1 MDTLIKMDTLDIVS
15 FSQNLG
21 KELDSLL
28 LRQGF
33 RTNHLNGEQWLN
45 TDDGQRKGIAILIV
59 NNEVNTDKI
68 TAKLACCREQQYIG
82 ILDCKPSSWS
92 SDLINQFDEF
102 IHWPCHQEELLC
114 RLNRLRP
121 QRPTPLLNSNKLLE
135 EFSTLS
141 MIGKSNQFVSILML
155 IKKIARYNVPTLITG
170 ETGTGKEMAARAIH
184 YLGARRDAPFI
195 PVNCGAIPDNLLEN
209 ELFGHEKG
217 AYTDAKEAQP
227 GVVQIANGGT
237 LFLDEIDTLSQK
249 AQVALLRLI
258 QAKEYRPLGSRTVKH
273 ADIRII
279 AATNKDLKQLTA
291 SHLFREDLLFRLNVL
306 CITMPPLRN
315 RVEDIEIL
323 ANHLLIKISQ
333 QYGQP
338 IKQLHKNTLSW
349 MKSYSWPGNVRE
361 LENIL
366 HREFLLSE
374 GAMLKFKIINT
385 QHQERRSGLNGRRVA
400 AFKTNNFNHAKAHAI
415 ATFERSYL
423 HWLMEATQGNISKAA
438 RKTGKERRALGRLL
452 KKHNIDKARF
462 MKTG

>member
-1 MDTLIKMDTLDIVS
+1 MDTLIRTDTLDIVS
-15 FSQNLG
+15 FSQNIG

-28 LRQGF
+28 LHQGF
-33 RTNHLNGEQWLN
+33 RANHISGEQWLKI
-45 TDDGQRKGIAILIV
+45 DSHQQGITILIV
-59 NNEVNTDKI
+59 GNEASTDKI
-68 TAKLACCREQQYIG
+68 VSKLAHCREQQYLG
-82 ILDCKPSSWS
+82 ILDCQPSSWNN
-92 SDLINQFDEF
+92 DLINQVDEF
-102 IHWPCHQEELLC
+102 IHWPCHQEELLH

-121 QRPTPLLNSNKLLE
+121 QHPAPSLDNNKLLE
-135 EFSTLS
+135 EFSDLS
-141 MIGKSNQFVSILML
+141 MIGKSDQFISILML
-155 IKKIARYNVPTLITG
+155 IKKIARYNAPTLING

-184 YLGARRDAPFI
+184 YLGVRRDAPFI

-217 AYTDAKEAQP
+217 AYTDAKDAQP
-227 GVVQIANGGT
+227 GIVQMANGGT

-258 QAKEYRPLGSRTVKH
+258 QEKEYRPLGSTTVKH

-279 AATNKDLKQLTA
+279 AATNKDLQQSITT
-291 SHLFREDLLFRLNVL
+291 HLFREDLLFRLNVL
-306 CITMPPLRN
+306 SITMPPLRN

-323 ANHLLIKISQ
+323 ANHLLKKISQ
-333 QYGQP
+333 QYEKP
-338 IKQLHKNTLSW
+338 AKQLHKSTLSW

-374 GAMLKFKIINT
+374 RATLIFNPSNT
-385 QHQERRSGLNGRRVA
+385 QHKERRNGLSGRRVA
-400 AFKTNNFNHAKAHAI
+400 AFKDHNFNHAKAYAI

-423 HWLMEATQGNISKAA
+423 FWLMEATQGNISKAA
-438 RKTGKERRALGRLL
+438 RKTGKERRALGKLL
-452 KKHNIDKARF
+452 KKYNIDKTQF